1 MKFVKRIG
9 DGEITIEN
17 NDVVELSP
25 QDQAEDWAKDFSVNQ
40 VSQRVIKLHGHKIFI
55 FSLSIIK
62 M

>member
-40 VSQRVIKLHGHKIFI
+40 VSQRVINEF
-55 FSLSIIK
+55 
-62 M
+62 

>member
-25 QDQAEDWAKDFSVNQ
+25 QDQAEDWAKEFSVNQ
-40 VSQRVIKLHGHKIFI
+40 VSQRVIKLHDHKIFI